1 MISPR
6 TLRRL
11 GGDLRGAVAVEFALL
26 APAFIVMLFGVLQ
39 VGIGLQNYNAMRSLS
54 ADVARYAMIEH
65 AKGTVMSNTALTT
78 YAENLGS
85 GPPYLLIPENLDV
98 TIAPAATP
106 QEARAGGHGCGGRCD
121 GEVGE
126 CKTCRLGKDRCRACH
141 RDCAR
146 RRCRRAQCC

>member
-11 GGDLRGAVAVEFALL
+11 ARDRRGAVAIEFALL
-26 APAFIVMLFGVLQ
+26 APAFIIMLFGVLQ

-78 YAENLGS
+78 WAKDHGT
-85 GPPYLLIPENLDV
+85 GAPYLLIAENLDV
-98 TIAPAATP
+98 TIVPAATP
-106 QEARAGGHGCGGRCD
+106 QISGATELTLTIEYQIPSVLSSMGLEGPEIDYVRPIF
-121 GEVGE
+121 VSNS
-126 CKTCRLGKDRCRACH
+126 
-141 RDCAR
+141 
-146 RRCRRAQCC
+146 